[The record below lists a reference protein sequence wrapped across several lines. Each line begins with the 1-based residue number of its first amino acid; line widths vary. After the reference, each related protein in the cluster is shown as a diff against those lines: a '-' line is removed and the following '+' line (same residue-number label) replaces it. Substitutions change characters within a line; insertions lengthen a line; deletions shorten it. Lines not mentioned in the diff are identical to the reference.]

1 MGHYI
6 EYLMF
11 SLMNSGVKAGWV
23 RVGFGVLGKSGL
35 LIEVGIFRAA
45 SGYLIALQASQPQ
58 PYYRIQFGLG
68 LGRWILKPIFS
79 IKVQPPKPNLYT
91 MSFARC
97 S

>member
-1 MGHYI
+1 MRHCI
-6 EYLMF
+6 KHLIF

-35 LIEVGIFRAA
+35 LNAVGIFRAA

-58 PYYRIQFGLG
+58 PYYKGL
-68 LGRWILKPIFS
+68 W
-79 IKVQPPKPNLYT
+79 
-91 MSFARC
+91 RC